1 MLHIRWAAK
10 YRDGS
15 VVNQFDPD
23 GKEVS
28 TDNLVKREDIE
39 SFALWD
45 YETRKPILTLHL
57 DPGQK
62 LIYRRRCWQ
71 HPGDEK
77 PFQVVYLVGWRRTIA
92 GECVQSI
99 AYVFEDT
106 GRVELAG
113 RFRENHPLFDPP
125 KLRAFEE

>member
-1 MLHIRWAAK
+1 MNIRWAAK

-15 VVNQFDPD
+15 IVNQFDAD
-23 GKEVS
+23 GKEAS
-28 TDNLVKREDIE
+28 TDNLKFRDEIE

-45 YETRKPILTLHL
+45 FDTRKPILTLHL

-71 HPGDEK
+71 RPGEEK
-77 PFQVVYLVGWRRTIA
+77 PHQVVYLVGWRRTVA
-92 GECVQSI
+92 GECIQSI

-113 RFRENHPLFDPP
+113 RFRENHPIFDSPV
-125 KLRAFEE
+125 LRSFEE

>member
-1 MLHIRWAAK
+1 MPEIRWAAK

-15 VVNQFDPD
+15 VVDQFGPD

-28 TDNLVKREDIE
+28 TDALPRREEIE
-39 SFALWD
+39 SFGLWD
-45 YETRKPILTLHL
+45 FETRRPVLTLHL

-71 HPGDEK
+71 RVGEAK
-77 PFQVVYLVGWRRTIA
+77 PYQVVHLVGWRRTVA
-92 GECVQSI
+92 GECIQSI

-113 RFRENHPLFDPP
+113 RFREDHPLFDSP
-125 KLRAFEE
+125 KLRPFEE

>member
-1 MLHIRWAAK
+1 MDIRWAAA
-10 YRDGS
+10 YDDGT
-15 VVNQFDPD
+15 VIDQFQD
-23 GKEVS
+23 GKERS
-28 TDNLVKREDIE
+28 YDDLVARERIVT
-39 SFALWD
+39 FALWD
-45 YETRKPILTLHL
+45 LETRKPVFTLHL

-71 HPGDEK
+71 RQGEDK

-99 AYVFEDT
+99 AYVFADT

-113 RFRENHPLFDPP
+113 RFRENHPVFDSP
-125 KLRAFEE
+125 KLRPFEE

>member
-1 MLHIRWAAK
+1 MGEFRWAAK
-10 YRDGS
+10 YDDGAI
-15 VVNQFDPD
+15 VNQHEA
-23 GKEVS
+23 GKELS
-28 TDNLVKREDIE
+28 YDNLIDRGRII

-45 YETRKPILTLHL
+45 YITRKPVFTLHL

-71 HPGDEK
+71 RIGEEK
-77 PFQVVYLVGWRRTIA
+77 PRVVYLVGWRRTIA

-99 AYVFEDT
+99 AYVFEET

-113 RFRENHPLFDPP
+113 KFRENHSLFDSP
-125 KLRAFEE
+125 KLRPFEE

>member
-1 MLHIRWAAK
+1 MDIRWAAK
-10 YRDGS
+10 YDDGAT
-15 VVNQFDPD
+15 VNQYEDD
-23 GKEVS
+23 KELS
-28 TDNLVKREDIE
+28 YDNLVDRGRIV

-45 YETRKPILTLHL
+45 YTTRKPVFTLHL

-71 HPGDEK
+71 RVGAEK
-77 PFQVVYLVGWRRTIA
+77 PYQVVYLVGWRRTIA

-99 AYVFEDT
+99 AYVFEDS

-113 RFRENHPLFDPP
+113 RFRENHPVFDSP
-125 KLRAFEE
+125 KLRPFEE

>member
-1 MLHIRWAAK
+1 MRIYWAAK
-10 YRDGS
+10 YRDGLTI
-15 VVNQFDPD
+15 NQFGQD

-28 TDNLVKREDIE
+28 TDNLLKREE
-39 SFALWD
+39 LEAFALWD
-45 YETRKPILTLHL
+45 YETRKPVLTLHL

-71 HPGDEK
+71 RMGEDK
-77 PFQVVYLVGWRRTIA
+77 PYQVVYLVGWRRTIA

-99 AYVFEDT
+99 AYVFEAD

-113 RFRENHPLFDPP
+113 RFRENHPIFDSP
-125 KLRAFEE
+125 KLRPFEE

>member
-1 MLHIRWAAK
+1 MNIRWAAK

-15 VVNQFDPD
+15 IVNQFSTD
-23 GKEVS
+23 GKEAS
-28 TDNLVKREDIE
+28 TDNLKFRDEIE
-39 SFALWD
+39 SFCLWD
-45 YETRKPILTLHL
+45 FDSRKPILTLHL

-71 HPGDEK
+71 QIGAKK
-77 PFQVVYLVGWRRTIA
+77 PYQVVYLVGWRRTVA

-99 AYVFEDT
+99 AYVFEET

-113 RFRENHPLFDPP
+113 RFREDHPIFDSP
-125 KLRAFEE
+125 KLRSFEE